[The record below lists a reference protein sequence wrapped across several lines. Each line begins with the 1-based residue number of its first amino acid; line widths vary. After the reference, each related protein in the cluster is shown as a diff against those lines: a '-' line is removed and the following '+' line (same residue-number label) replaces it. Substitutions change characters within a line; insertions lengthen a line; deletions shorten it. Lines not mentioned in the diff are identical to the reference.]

1 MDKKDL
7 EELKEWKEKNVN
19 YIETY
24 GVDIYKKDN
33 KKSKI
38 ENIIKIINK
47 IVKILLIVFCILII
61 IGTGALLVYRWK
73 IVYDLVQSY
82 PQGTFDEM
90 FNVNL

>member
-7 EELKEWKEKNVN
+7 EELKEWKEKNLN

-33 KKSKI
+33 KKKKTEKVI
-38 ENIIKIINK
+38 NAFNK
-47 IVKILLIVFCILII
+47 IVKVILIIFCILTII
-61 IGTGALLVYRWK
+61 ALGALLVYRWK